1 MEKSKGRIILWIF
14 IAIFCLV
21 GISALFSGS
30 FVFALAFLL
39 MAAILFPKTEKFLSD
54 KYHFN
59 LTKKI
64 KVISIVVL
72 LIIVGIASPK
82 SQSTEQV
89 AEKVNNTSNSTNQT
103 ANLETEAQTTAVQ
116 PVVEQQKPV
125 STIDQL
131 WTILDRTIKT
141 RDGYD
146 ISYAAGSKTATIIR
160 TSTDLWDESSLVR
173 ESYKILV
180 KYGLEAFKRDDINNL
195 TVDYKTEF
203 TDTYGKKSM
212 QEAVILTIS
221 KVEFS
226 KYDWNNLNYQPIYR
240 QMESS
245 CSTYYIH
252 PAILKNLN
260 YNKLYLSL

>member
-141 RDGYD
+141 R
-146 ISYAAGSKTATIIR
+146 
-160 TSTDLWDESSLVR
+160 ESSLVR